1 MVQLALVRLH
11 AEGVEKMVRVIKI
24 AIVVLLVVTLISI
37 LVAGLAASEP
47 SSATPEAALRHV
59 VSLYLY

>member
-1 MVQLALVRLH
+1 
-11 AEGVEKMVRVIKI
+11 MVRVIKI